1 MNRFQQRRQKRLQQ
15 PEIAAGYQ
23 EMRAELELMRALD
36 AVREEMHITKEE
48 LAQRMGRKR
57 EAISRIFHDADANPT
72 LDTITDLLLAL
83 GVTAE
88 ITLRRAQ
95 AGETPIIVERSSSY

>member
-15 PEIAAGYQ
+15 PDIAAGYQ
-23 EMRAELELMRALD
+23 EMHAELELLRALD
-36 AVREEMHITKEE
+36 AVREQLHISKEE

-57 EAISRIFHDADANPT
+57 EAVSRIFNAEDANPT

-88 ITLRRAQ
+88 IKLRKAHE
-95 AGETPIIVERSSSY
+95 GESPILVERS